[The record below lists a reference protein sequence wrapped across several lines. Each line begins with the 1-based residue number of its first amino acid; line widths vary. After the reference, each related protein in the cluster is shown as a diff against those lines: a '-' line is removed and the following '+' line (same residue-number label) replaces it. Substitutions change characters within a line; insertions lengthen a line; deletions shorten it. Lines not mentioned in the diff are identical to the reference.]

1 MIPPSGPVNDTY
13 ISTSQSHTSPYFCGF
28 DPILSFFARGA
39 RSHSVFLTGHPFSPE
54 EMGIKTSE
62 SASPHHPIHCMRI
75 TIVFTMVKLV
85 RIFCISEFK
94 VLSSSFL
101 FPMFSYLLPVRLLR
115 KFSELKQLR
124 QNTSVF
130 SHSLG
135 LLCRFKCFQFSELKQ
150 FSVFRIEER
159 KARSGS
165 VFSQSLGRFTVAG
178 GAAGN
183 EPE

>member
-75 TIVFTMVKLV
+75 TIVFTLVKLV

-124 QNTSVF
+124 QNTVVF

-135 LLCRFKCFQFSELKQ
+135 LLCCFECFQFSELKK

-159 KARSGS
+159 KARSRS
-165 VFSQSLGRFTVAG
+165 VFSRSLGRFSLSLCFQF
-178 GAAGN
+178 
-183 EPE
+183 

>member
-1 MIPPSGPVNDTY
+1 MILTSPPAT
-13 ISTSQSHTSPYFCGF
+13 SHTSPYFCRF

-135 LLCRFKCFQFSELKQ
+135 LLCRFM
-150 FSVFRIEER
+150 FSVFRIET
-159 KARSGS
+159 
-165 VFSQSLGRFTVAG
+165 VFSFP
-178 GAAGN
+178 N
-183 EPE
+183 